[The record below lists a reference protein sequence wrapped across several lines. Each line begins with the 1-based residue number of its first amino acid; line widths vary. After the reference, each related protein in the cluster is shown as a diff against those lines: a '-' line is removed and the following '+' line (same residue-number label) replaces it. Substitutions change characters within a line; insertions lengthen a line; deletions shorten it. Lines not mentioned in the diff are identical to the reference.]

1 MRRKILRLYFGL
13 PMHNSGLF
21 VWWDAACFI
30 KIAACEDASRAAP
43 HTTMRKKNRCSGY
56 RHAMSGPVCQEL
68 FLYEIVSEVCGI
80 RPYGQKKGLRWVPK
94 PLLTLNLIPWKTLQ
108 IYAYNVTHANISSY
122 FFYILY
128 FLNGIRRLINNWLS
142 YKLFPRL
149 VGRYGGRCGTESVA
163 IPEHSGW
170 DVHRSRV
177 PRKHLK
183 AYPQVTS
190 ERNAVEIARPEN
202 LTDVDSTL

>member
-1 MRRKILRLYFGL
+1 M
-13 PMHNSGLF
+13 
-21 VWWDAACFI
+21 
-30 KIAACEDASRAAP
+30 
-43 HTTMRKKNRCSGY
+43 
-56 RHAMSGPVCQEL
+56 RHALL
-68 FLYEIVSEVCGI
+68 FMLRRVEKAGMPYYGI
-80 RPYGQKKGLRWVPK
+80 GWTVLCVRNSLHPDLCRRYAASDPTGKKKGLRWVPK
-94 PLLTLNLIPWKTLQ
+94 PLLTLNLIPWKTPQ

-183 AYPQVTS
+183 AYPLVTS

>member
-1 MRRKILRLYFGL
+1 MRRKEEIWSWKNKWRGYKKRRLSI
-13 PMHNSGLF
+13 PDSQ
-21 VWWDAACFI
+21 
-30 KIAACEDASRAAP
+30 S
-43 HTTMRKKNRCSGY
+43 
-56 RHAMSGPVCQEL
+56 
-68 FLYEIVSEVCGI
+68 
-80 RPYGQKKGLRWVPK
+80 
-94 PLLTLNLIPWKTLQ
+94 LLTLNLIPWKTLQ
-108 IYAYNVTHANISSY
+108 IYAYNVTHANISTY

-149 VGRYGGRCGTESVA
+149 VGRCGGRCGTESVA

>member
-1 MRRKILRLYFGL
+1 MRHALLLIQQC
-13 PMHNSGLF
+13 
-21 VWWDAACFI
+21 V
-30 KIAACEDASRAAP
+30 
-43 HTTMRKKNRCSGY
+43 KKNGVPDAGMLWAVRCVRNCSCMKLCRRYAASDPTGK
-56 RHAMSGPVCQEL
+56 
-68 FLYEIVSEVCGI
+68 
-80 RPYGQKKGLRWVPK
+80 KKGLRWVPK

-108 IYAYNVTHANISSY
+108 IYAYNVTHANISTY

-149 VGRYGGRCGTESVA
+149 VGRYGGHCGTESVA

-170 DVHRSRV
+170 DIHRSRV

-190 ERNAVEIARPEN
+190 ERNAVEIVRPEN
-202 LTDVDSTL
+202 LTDVYSRL